1 MVHGLDSWKKMPTNL
16 MTLPLERQ
24 ISGLDIDSF
33 SYDLKSWV
41 DPPELLHAGQHTHK
55 EHR

>member
-1 MVHGLDSWKKMPTNL
+1 